1 MEKKDLENILNEL
14 LKSIGYKKKGN
25 NWILKNDEVTKIINL
40 QKSKYSSRF
49 YINYGFIL
57 NSLPIG
63 NLSMHIF
70 NGVGSQDKEE
80 NEWIKDNLDFENNIP
95 RDNRILALRKIIDIH
110 IIKKIEFINSKED
123 IRTYLVNRSNLND
136 ISLNVR
142 QYLDIS

>member
-1 MEKKDLENILNEL
+1 
-14 LKSIGYKKKGN
+14 
-25 NWILKNDEVTKIINL
+25 
-40 QKSKYSSRF
+40 
-49 YINYGFIL
+49 
-57 NSLPIG
+57 
-63 NLSMHIF
+63 MHIF